1 MRLTGAWRWRLC
13 AAGLVSL
20 LAPVTAQGQAAPQ
33 ASAPGAC
40 GRAAFEAVVAQAAD
54 KLRTLTQQH
63 SPVFQGKLRAL
74 KDKRGWSH
82 EQFMAEGARF
92 VQDDKIADYEEKSSQ
107 LLDRINNAGSGTGAA
122 AADCQRLGDLQTT
135 MTSLVDIQTAKW
147 TYMNATIDAE
157 LAK

>member
-1 MRLTGAWRWRLC
+1 MKLTGAWRRPC
-13 AAGLVSL
+13 AAGLASM
-20 LAPVTAQGQAAPQ
+20 LAPFAALGQTAPQ
-33 ASAPGAC
+33 PSPAGDCS
-40 GRAAFEAVVAQAAD
+40 RAAFEAVVAQAAD

-107 LLDRINNAGSGTGAA
+107 LLDRINNASGGSGAA
-122 AADCQRLGDLQTT
+122 AADCQRLGDLRAT